1 LNGNK
6 YNSNIC
12 DSIEHEFDEWYD
24 NAMLIWRE
32 KKNID
37 EFKKKSVKDY
47 FDDLF
52 KDFIK
57 NDTNE
62 IQELKKAI
70 LKSYQSYLCIYIS
83 CNNISDCS
91 LSELGSFVLFPGND
105 EEFPGGYS
113 TLINYLSSKLPKDSI
128 KLNHPVEKV
137 IIEDDDNNV
146 KIECKNNSIFYSKH
160 LIVTCS
166 LNYLKENYKTLFN
179 SDKVLFNEK
188 KVEAMNEIKMGIVDN
203 FLLIYENDIEFIP
216 KDIDSVTPVL
226 TGDDNLGISR
236 KWYQNLYRIFKFYD
250 NILRFFIY
258 GEEAIYLETL
268 SDDEIIKTITKVLKR
283 LLNNECIPEPKM
295 IIRYLNKMIS
305 NFKRFLLLYI
315 RSKWYENQYIRGS
328 YSYIPVNGT
337 SDSIKIFSEPFYLD
351 GSVSKIFYQVN

>member
-12 DSIEHEFDEWYD
+12 DSIEHVFDEWYD

-47 FDDLF
+47 FDVLF

-113 TLINYLSSKLPKDSI
+113 TLINYLASKLPKDSI

-188 KVEAMNEIKMGIVDN
+188 KVEATNEIKMGIVDN

-226 TGDDNLGISR
+226 TGDDNLGIST

-295 IIRYLNKMIS
+295 IIRY
-305 NFKRFLLLYI
+305 
-315 RSKWYENQYIRGS
+315 
-328 YSYIPVNGT
+328 
-337 SDSIKIFSEPFYLD
+337 
-351 GSVSKIFYQVN
+351 